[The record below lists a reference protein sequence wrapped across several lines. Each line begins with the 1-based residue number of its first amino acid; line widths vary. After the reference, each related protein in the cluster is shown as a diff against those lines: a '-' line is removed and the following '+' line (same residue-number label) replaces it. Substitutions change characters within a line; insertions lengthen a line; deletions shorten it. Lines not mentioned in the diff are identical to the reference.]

1 MQIKE
6 LKTGFRGYRKE
17 SVYRYIASLEEDFS
31 RKLLEKDSQSAK
43 TTAQFEQRIEELET
57 ELRALKKEN
66 EEQRNRQMMIANTL
80 LEAQAY
86 AARLQAETLRQ
97 EQEAQKLIEEEAQKQ
112 YQELE
117 GYGKKVKDIRDSF
130 ASLLKELD
138 REAEKFEQ
146 RAEAL

>member
-43 TTAQFEQRIEELET
+43 TIAQFEQRIEELET

-117 GYGKKVKDIRDSF
+117 
-130 ASLLKELD
+130 E
-138 REAEKFEQ
+138 
-146 RAEAL
+146 